1 MGDVQII
8 SYSPYKIKNILI
20 NYLIFFRII
29 LANIL
34 VRIFLTIKKFEIN
47 KINIKIIKPP
57 VSILK

>member
-34 VRIFLTIKKFEIN
+34 VRIFLTIKKIEIN

-57 VSILK
+57 VRILK